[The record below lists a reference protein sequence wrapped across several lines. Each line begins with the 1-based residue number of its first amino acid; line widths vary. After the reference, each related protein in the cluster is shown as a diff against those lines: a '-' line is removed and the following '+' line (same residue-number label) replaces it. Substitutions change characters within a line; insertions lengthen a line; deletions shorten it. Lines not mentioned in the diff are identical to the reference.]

1 MSVGVIFLTGA
12 VDAGSGAEK
21 GWSGNFYGGEWQG
34 VSKNS

>member
-1 MSVGVIFLTGA
+1 MSVGVILLSVA

-21 GWSGNFYGGEWQG
+21 GRSGNFYGGEWQG